1 MPKLIDLTNKKFG
14 HLTVI
19 KRAEKNTSSNHP
31 QWECQCDCGNP
42 KIIIV
47 AGSHLRSGHTTSC
60 GCVQKQAARN
70 NTYKDITGQ
79 RFDNLIALENIGS
92 NAKGNALWKCKCNC
106 GNIIT
111 VSGVELRRGHTKSC
125 GCIQSF
131 GEQKIIQIL
140 LENNI
145 LFTNQKTFD
154 NCRFENTNALAKFD
168 FYVNEQYIIEY
179 DGKQHYNEGGWEED
193 FSQIYYRD
201 RFKDEYCKQNNI
213 PLIRIPYTHYND
225 LCLEDLQLETTKYR
239 VV

>member
-19 KRAEKNTSSNHP
+19 KRAENNTKSNHP

-79 RFDNLIALENIGS
+79 RFGNLIALENIGS
-92 NAKGNALWKCKCNC
+92 NIKGNALWKCQCDC
-106 GNIIT
+106 GNITTAI
-111 VSGVELRRGHTKSC
+111 GIELRSGHTKSC
-125 GCIQSF
+125 GCIHSF
-131 GEQKIIQIL
+131 GEQKITKLL
-140 LENNI
+140 LEHNI
-145 LFTNQKTFD
+145 EFLSQKTFLD
-154 NCRFENTNALAKFD
+154 CKFKNTNGLAKFD
-168 FYVNEQYIIEY
+168 FYVDNSYIIEY
-179 DGKQHYNEGGWEED
+179 DGKQHYETGWEDVLKVQE
-193 FSQIYYRD
+193 RD
-201 RFKDEYCKQNNI
+201 SYKTEYCKQNNI
-213 PLIRIPYTHYND
+213 PLIRIPYAHYND
-225 LCLEDLQLETTKYR
+225 LCIEDLLLETTKYR